1 LREARQLILGARD
14 APPEWAAR
22 AVRLARRIRVDLR
35 SRTGLNIMTY
45 DILIVGGGPA
55 GLSAA
60 LALGIARKRVLLCDS
75 GSRRNAAAE
84 HIHNFVTR
92 DGTPPSELRSVGRD
106 QLVKYPSVEVRDARV
121 LSIAGVRGAF
131 DVTLDAGVVKARRIL
146 LATGMIDETLPID
159 GFRELWGR
167 SIFQC
172 PYCHGWE
179 LQDRPWGYL
188 AGAAEAASLTLF
200 ALLAR
205 GWTRDLV
212 VFSNDAFEVPEG
224 DRKTLAAAGIRLE
237 TAPISRL
244 VSRDGRLEG
253 VELKTG
259 TTIACAALFAH
270 PPQRQVDFVRALGL
284 ELDEHG
290 YVRIDPA
297 RRETSMP
304 GIYAAGDL
312 ANRQQTAIFAAA
324 AGAQA
329 AMMLNVELTAE
340 LVTSGLI

>member
-1 LREARQLILGARD
+1 
-14 APPEWAAR
+14 
-22 AVRLARRIRVDLR
+22 
-35 SRTGLNIMTY
+35 MTY
-45 DILIVGGGPA
+45 DVVIVGSGPA

-92 DGTPPSELRSVGRD
+92 DGSPPGEFRSVGRE
-106 QLVKYPSVEVRDARV
+106 QLMKYSSAEVRDVRV
-121 LSIAGVRGAF
+121 LSIVGVRGAF
-131 DVTLDAGVVKARRIL
+131 EVTLEAEVVESRRIL
-146 LATGMIDETLPID
+146 LATGMIDEMLPID

-179 LQDRPWGYL
+179 VQDRPWGYL
-188 AGAAEAASLTLF
+188 AGAAEASALTLF
-200 ALLAR
+200 ALQAR

-212 VFSNDAFEVPEG
+212 VFSNGEFEISED
-224 DRKTLAAAGIRLE
+224 DRQTLAAAQIRLE
-237 TAPISRL
+237 TAPIARL
-244 VSRDGRLEG
+244 VSRDGKLEG
-253 VELKTG
+253 VELNTG
-259 TTIACAALFAH
+259 ATVACAALFAH
-270 PPQRQVDFVRALGL
+270 PPQRQVDLVRALGIGF
-284 ELDEHG
+284 DEQG

-297 RRETSMP
+297 RRETSVP

-312 ANRQQTAIFAAA
+312 ANRQQGAIFAAA

-329 AMMLNVELTAE
+329 AVMLNLDLTSE
-340 LVTSGLI
+340 LVLTGAL

>member
-1 LREARQLILGARD
+1 
-14 APPEWAAR
+14 
-22 AVRLARRIRVDLR
+22 
-35 SRTGLNIMTY
+35 MTY
-45 DILIVGGGPA
+45 DVVIVGSGPA

-92 DGTPPSELRSVGRD
+92 DGSPPGEFRSVSREQLMKYSSVELRDV
-106 QLVKYPSVEVRDARV
+106 RV
-121 LSIAGVRGAF
+121 LSIVGVRGAF
-131 DVTLDAGVVKARRIL
+131 EVTLEAEVVESRRIL
-146 LATGMIDETLPID
+146 LATGMIDEMLPID

-179 LQDRPWGYL
+179 VQDRPWGYL
-188 AGAAEAASLTLF
+188 AGAAEASALTLF
-200 ALLAR
+200 ALQAR

-212 VFSNDAFEVPEG
+212 VFSNGELEISED
-224 DRKTLAAAGIRLE
+224 DRRTLAAAQIRLE
-237 TAPISRL
+237 TAPIARL
-244 VSRDGRLEG
+244 VSRDGKLEG
-253 VELKTG
+253 VELNTG
-259 TTIACAALFAH
+259 ATVACAALFAH
-270 PPQRQVDFVRALGL
+270 PPQRQVDLVRALGIGF
-284 ELDEHG
+284 DEQG

-297 RRETSMP
+297 RRETSVP

-312 ANRQQTAIFAAA
+312 ANRQQGAIFAAA

-329 AMMLNVELTAE
+329 AVMLNLDLTSE
-340 LVTSGLI
+340 LVLTGAL